1 MTYLNQ
7 HGRFVEQLTGET
19 TNDKDSFFVTDVALG
34 YRLPRRLGVASLEI
48 RNLFDEE
55 FKFQDS
61 EPGNVG
67 NSRDRSIFG
76 RLTLTF

>member
-1 MTYLNQ
+1 
-7 HGRFVEQLTGET
+7 
-19 TNDKDSFFVTDVALG
+19 VALG

-67 NSRDRSIFG
+67 YSRDRSIFG